1 MRKMKALVK
10 KNAEPGLWLD
20 AVPIPKVGIN
30 DVLIKVHKTSICGV
44 DFHIYNWD
52 QWAQKTIPIP
62 LVIGHEFV
70 GIIEGV
76 GSNVHDISP
85 SGAVSGEERRVCG
98 CCRNCLAGHRHLCIK
113 TSGVSVNRDGAFAE
127 YLSISSNQCM
137 VLFSDMSAR
146 VM

>member
-20 AVPIPKVGIN
+20 EVPIPKVGIN
-30 DVLIKVHKTSICGV
+30 DVLIKVHKTSICGT

-52 QWAQKTIPIP
+52 QWTQKTIPIP

-98 CCRNCLAGHRHLCIK
+98 CCRNLPCRAS
-113 TSGVSVNRDGAFAE
+113 TSMYKDKRC
-127 YLSISSNQCM
+127 QCKSGRC
-137 VLFSDMSAR
+137 FCR
-146 VM
+146 IFIYIQ